1 MRLPPP
7 PAFLPLALRRLLR
20 TPGFTLVVLLTLALG
35 IGANTAVFSAVDAVL
50 LRPLPYREG
59 ARLVVVDHL
68 YPSLDGLLAGVGAPT
83 LADVQTRA
91 RVFQST
97 AVRTGWGPNLTGAG
111 EPERLTGGRV
121 SGAYFAT
128 LGVAPQLGRALRPD
142 EDAPGR
148 ERVVVLSDACWRR
161 RFGADPSVVGR
172 TLTLDGEPH
181 EVVGVMPPGFR
192 DVQDRTVELW
202 RPLALA
208 AEDFADNLRT
218 NEYLFMV
225 ARLRPGV
232 TPDEGRA
239 ALRTLAGQLKSAY
252 PDAYPPDWSL
262 AATSLRDKGT
272 GGIRPALLVLLAAV
286 GCVLLIACA
295 NIAGLLLARAA
306 SRTRELALRTA
317 LGAGRAQLLRL
328 YLAESLLLAV
338 AGGALGVLVAALGV
352 RLLGA
357 TGGDGVLAGEVR
369 LDGSVLAFASAVTLA
384 TGLVFGVVPVFH
396 RSTVALRDAL
406 AEGARGAAGDRR
418 GQAARRV
425 LVVAEV
431 AVALVLLAGAGLLLK
446 SFARVQGVDP
456 GYQPRGVLT
465 ATLALPQGKYD
476 TPEKQRAFLDELLV
490 RVRAIPG
497 VTAAGAGTG
506 VPFGPGGGTRS
517 FNVEGHTPPA
527 GQPAPWGDYRLVSPD
542 YFNALRVSL
551 RRGRVF
557 TEQDGPDAPRVAVVD
572 EELARRY
579 WPGADPIGKRIS
591 YGAVQ
596 DSVTGQQVPVWVEIV
611 GVVAHVKSEG
621 LDADPRVQV
630 YRPIRQL
637 PAGAPQLVVRTG
649 GDPERLLAALR
660 AAVHEVDPA
669 QPVSQVATLDQLL
682 DRSVGTRRLAV
693 ALLGTFAA
701 IALVL
706 ASIGL
711 YGLMSHAVEQRT
723 REFGVRMALGAGRGR
738 VLALVLR
745 QGMGLA
751 LAGTGI
757 GLAGAFALTRLLASQ
772 LYAVEA
778 TDPATFAGVVA
789 LLLTVALVAL
799 LVPAVRAT
807 GAEPL
812 RALRQ
817 E

>member
-7 PAFLPLALRRLLR
+7 PTFLPVAVRRLLR

-59 ARLVVVDHL
+59 ERLVVVDHL
-68 YPSLDGLLAGVGAPT
+68 YPSLDGLMAGVGAPT
-83 LADVQTRA
+83 LADVGTRVRA
-91 RVFQST
+91 FASV
-97 AVRTGWGPNLTGAG
+97 AVRTGWGPNLTGVG
-111 EPERLTGGRV
+111 EPERLTGGQV
-121 SGAYFAT
+121 SGDYFRT
-128 LGVAPQLGRALRPD
+128 LDVAPQLGRALRPD
-142 EDAPGR
+142 EAAPGR
-148 ERVVVLSDACWRR
+148 ERVVVLSDGFWRR
-161 RFGADPSVVGR
+161 RFGADRSVVGR
-172 TLTLDGEPH
+172 TLTLDGDPH

-192 DVQDRTVELW
+192 DVQDRAVELW
-202 RPLALA
+202 RPLALQPEQLGDA
-208 AEDFADNLRT
+208 FRT

-232 TPDEGRA
+232 DMDEARA
-239 ALRTLAGQLKSAY
+239 ALRTLAEQLKTAY
-252 PDAYPPDWSL
+252 PDAYPRDWSL
-262 AATSLRDKGT
+262 AATALRDKGT

-306 SRTRELALRTA
+306 SRARELALRTA
-317 LGAGRAQLLRL
+317 LGARRAQLLRL
-328 YLAESLLLAV
+328 YLSEALLLALV
-338 AGGALGVLVAALGV
+338 GGALGVLVAAVGV
-352 RLLGA
+352 RLLA
-357 TGGDGVLAGEVR
+357 AADTGGVPLGEVR
-369 LDGSVLAFASAVTLA
+369 LDGAVLAFALAVSVA

-396 RSTVALRDAL
+396 RAAGGLRDAL

-456 GYQPRGVLT
+456 GYQARGVLT
-465 ATLALPQGKYD
+465 ATLALPAGKYD
-476 TPEKQRAFLDELLV
+476 TPQRQRAFLDDVLA

-497 VTAAGAGTG
+497 VVAAGATTG

-517 FNVEGHTPPA
+517 FTVEGHQVPT
-527 GQPAPWGDYRLVSPD
+527 GQPSPWGDYRLVSAD
-542 YFNALRVSL
+542 YFTTLRVPL

-557 TEQDGPDAPRVAVVD
+557 TERDGPEAPRVAVVD

-579 WPGADPIGKRIS
+579 WPGADPIGKRIA
-591 YGAVQ
+591 YGTVL
-596 DSVTGQQVPVWVEIV
+596 DSATGQRGPAWIEIV

-630 YRPIRQL
+630 YRPIRQF

-649 GDPERLLAALR
+649 GDPARLLPALR
-660 AAVHEVDPA
+660 AAVREVDPA
-669 QPVSQVATLDQLL
+669 QPLSEVATLDELL
-682 DRSVGTRRLAV
+682 ERSVGARELSV
-693 ALLGTFAA
+693 VLLGTFAG
-701 IALVL
+701 IALLL

-711 YGLMSHAVEQRT
+711 YGLMSHAVAERT
-723 REFGVRMALGAGRGR
+723 REFGVRMALGADRR
-738 VLALVLR
+738 SVLALVLG
-745 QGMGLA
+745 QGMRLA
-751 LAGTGI
+751 LVGTGI
-757 GLAGAFALTRLLASQ
+757 GLVGAFALTRLLRSQ
-772 LYAVEA
+772 LFAVDA
-778 TDPATFAGVVA
+778 TDPATFALVVVLLLGVA
-789 LLLTVALVAL
+789 LLAL
-799 LVPAVRAT
+799 LVPALRAT